1 MLTARSHKSV
11 GAASLRTS
19 LVLTPRAG
27 VVAIDRRGLAFD
39 TRFVPGDAAP
49 ERPMTIVYVV
59 LEGRLAMG
67 DGPVHSSPTV
77 FTIAEAD
84 LEGALGARTNTH
96 RTVGERYAAVEM
108 HLRTDDVTWPP
119 RTPLGE
125 PFFRACRRVVEEGS
139 ESDEELHET
148 AREALDL
155 LREHGVI
162 GPDVTLER
170 AVGSAAISR
179 VWSAMRPAL
188 ERLAALAPLK
198 ELGVSSPRQ
207 TKRDIDLLASSYP
220 VVRGGWRAMVQ
231 RYRLKLA
238 VLFLSAEGVTVAT
251 VAREVG
257 YGSADAMGRAF
268 RDAGLPSPSEV
279 QRRLRELTTDR
290 APQSAH

>member
-19 LVLTPRAG
+19 IVLTPRAG

-39 TRFVPGDAAP
+39 TRFIPGDAAP
-49 ERPMTIVYVV
+49 ERSMTVVYVV
-59 LEGRLAMG
+59 LEGTIAFDG
-67 DGPVHSSPTV
+67 GPVHAAPAV
-77 FTIAEAD
+77 FTVTETD
-84 LEGALGARTNTH
+84 LEGANGARRNTH
-96 RTVGERYAAVEM
+96 RTLGEHYVAVEL
-108 HLRTDDVTWPP
+108 HLRTSDVTWPP
-119 RTPLGE
+119 RTPLAA
-125 PFFRACRRVVEEGS
+125 PFFSACRRIVEEGS

-148 AREALDL
+148 ASEVLDL
-155 LREHGVI
+155 LRERGVV
-162 GPDVTLER
+162 GAEVTLER
-170 AVGSAAISR
+170 TVASAAISR
-179 VWSAMRPAL
+179 VWGAMRPAL

-198 ELGVSSPRQ
+198 ELGTSSPRQ
-207 TKRDIDLLASSYP
+207 TKRDLDALSSRYP

-268 RDAGLPSPSEV
+268 RDAELPAPSEV
-279 QRRLRELTTDR
+279 QRQVRER
-290 APQSAH
+290 ASI